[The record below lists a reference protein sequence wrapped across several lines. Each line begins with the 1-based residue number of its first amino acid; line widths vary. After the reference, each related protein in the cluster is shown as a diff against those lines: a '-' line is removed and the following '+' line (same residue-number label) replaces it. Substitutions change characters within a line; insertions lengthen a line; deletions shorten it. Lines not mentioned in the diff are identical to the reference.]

1 MKRTCLS
8 LSIALLCCITSMSYA
23 DSTHSDMN
31 SEQQQNEQY
40 DDGEASEEAQKKI
53 EGELFRA
60 EVERLYPQYIK
71 TDASDDRYSEFY
83 QDYQS
88 RAMLSRYL
96 ERAVHY
102 LKLYQSHINQ
112 EQLLPV
118 DPNQSK
124 LDALLHTEL
133 NNIYLSLENIQV
145 QLKPVVHFNQVVVD
159 TIRFDQPYPLFVDN
173 DQVSTY
179 EYGLRKLR
187 DVRDEQ
193 KTQLLM
199 LTAKVDQYQQKVNQ
213 YSLIAPKRIVKRHLE
228 NVAVLNR
235 KIELIGHY
243 LATAQSSYDVLQST
257 YGLLRYYEIEDS
269 PVYAEHF
276 RQVAQSPANL
286 QKVQTLLT
294 AVPNDETE
302 DRPERAPPV
311 SFESVAEMSEY
322 CPQLWGG
329 DSLADIQEY
338 IGERL
343 PSNFV
348 QNCEKERL
356 RIRQFF
362 KQQVFLATVPQP
374 VQQIQHMN
382 AMADYRRYGD
392 DLYYTET
399 EKNALYRFNL
409 KTGTEQLLYQY
420 DLPKDDS
427 GCSHNMCRGVG
438 ATDVVLSKDG
448 KIAYVASLD
457 YDQVFAIE
465 LSTGTV
471 LHKFKVERYPR
482 KLLLDEKGE
491 YLYVY
496 NGVANSISRI
506 NLKNQDIKTVVLP
519 SNYQEHFCRE
529 IGMAFEADQ
538 QTIRILGDWPNNPYV
553 YLNVKDMQYDQKDF
567 DLPENALHQLDEHR
581 TVVKFYQDS
590 KNPFG
595 IYDRRI
601 AGVVSLIRVLPD
613 ASTTVSGLNEEPDY
627 VIREL
632 IDMTRVPKMMG
643 YLGDQYVY
651 YVENPDFEEK
661 FGAIYKALDDSQQ
674 TVYILGLIDQTQ
686 PNAAPVH
693 IQLPA
698 NPNKVE
704 LLEDGRIMILFEIDY
719 TDETNMPTS
728 VLVFDPEDVEI
739 QRVFA
744 QNKSKVLGQS
754 VLKVID
760 LIEPK

>member
-8 LSIALLCCITSMSYA
+8 LSIALLFCIAPMSYA
-23 DSTHSDMN
+23 DIAHADMN
-31 SEQQQNEQY
+31 SEQQQSEQY
-40 DDGEASEEAQKKI
+40 DDQEDSEAAREKA

-60 EVERLYPQYIK
+60 EVERLYPEYIK
-71 TDASDDRYSEFY
+71 TDASDSSYSKFY
-83 QDYQS
+83 EGYQS
-88 RAMLSRYL
+88 RALFSSYV

-102 LKLYQSHINQ
+102 LKLYQSRIDQ
-112 EQLLPV
+112 EKLLPV

-133 NNIYLSLENIQV
+133 HDIYLSLENIQT

-159 TIRFDQPYPLFVDN
+159 TVRFDQPYPLFVDN
-173 DQVSTY
+173 DQQSAY
-179 EYGLRKLR
+179 EYGLSKIR

-199 LTAKVDQYQQKVNQ
+199 LTTKVDQYQQKVNQ
-213 YSLIAPKRIVKRHLE
+213 YSSIASKRIVKRHLE

-294 AVPNDETE
+294 AVPDDETE

-567 DLPENALHQLDEHR
+567 DIPGNVLHQLDEHR

-590 KNPFG
+590 KSLFG

-613 ASTTVSGLNEEPDY
+613 ASTTVSGLNEDPDFA
-627 VIREL
+627 IREL
-632 IDMTRVPKMMG
+632 IDLTHVPNMMG

-661 FGAIYKALDDSQQ
+661 FGAESKALDENQQ

-686 PNAAPVH
+686 QNAAPVH
-693 IQLPA
+693 IQLPS
-698 NPNKVE
+698 NPSKLE

-728 VLVFDPEDVEI
+728 VLVFDPKDVGI

-744 QNKSKVLGQS
+744 QNKSKVLGRS